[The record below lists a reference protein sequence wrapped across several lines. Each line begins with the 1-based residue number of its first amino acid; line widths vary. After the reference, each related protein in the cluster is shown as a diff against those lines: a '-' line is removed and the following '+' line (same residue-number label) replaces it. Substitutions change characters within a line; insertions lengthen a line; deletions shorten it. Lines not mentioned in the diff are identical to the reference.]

1 MQNENIRKAAKTAG
15 VHLWEIAAKLGIS
28 EPTLTRWLRFPLTTE
43 KETKVLDAIAELM
56 QETVRNG

>member
-28 EPTLTRWLRFPLTTE
+28 EPTLTRWLRFPLPTE
-43 KETKVLDAIAELM
+43 KESKVLDAIAELRR
-56 QETVRNG
+56 EIARNE

>member
-28 EPTLTRWLRFPLTTE
+28 EPTLTRWLRFPLSVE
-43 KETKVLDAIAELM
+43 KECKVLDAIAELR
-56 QETVRNG
+56 QEAAKNG